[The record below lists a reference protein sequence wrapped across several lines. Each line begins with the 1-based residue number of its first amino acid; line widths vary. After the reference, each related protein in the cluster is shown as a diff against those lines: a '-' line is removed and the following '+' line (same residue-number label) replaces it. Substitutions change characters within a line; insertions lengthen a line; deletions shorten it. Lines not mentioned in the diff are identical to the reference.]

1 MVKTRLKEISIEN
14 LYVSRDGKQILKG
27 IDLKI
32 KPGKIIALM
41 GPNGSGK
48 STLSQVLM
56 GDTAYEVSK
65 GKVTWQGK
73 NLLKLEPGER
83 AKLGLFLSFQ
93 YPHELPGV
101 NMYEFLSV
109 AYQAIYGDKKHQSD
123 FEADLGQAMKSLNL
137 SDKFLDRSVNDGF
150 SGGEKKK
157 SEILQMKLLQPKIA
171 ILDETDS
178 GLDIDALKLIAKN
191 VKARL
196 SSTTGFLV
204 ITHYQRLLKY
214 LKPDEVHIILDGKI
228 VRSGKYDLVAKLE
241 KHGYGWIK

>member
-1 MVKTRLKEISIEN
+1 MAIKKSKNLIIEGLKANIADKEI
-14 LYVSRDGKQILKG
+14 LRGV
-27 IDLKI
+27 DLTVR
-32 KPGKIIALM
+32 PGKIIALM

-56 GDTAYEVSK
+56 GNDAYEVKK
-65 GKVTWQGK
+65 GKVSWQGK

-101 NMYEFLSV
+101 NMYEFLST
-109 AYQAIYGDKKHQSD
+109 AYLSIFGKNKHAKN
-123 FEADLGQAMKSLNL
+123 FEQELKDAMKALNL
-137 SDKFLDRSVNDGF
+137 SDKFLDRAVNDGF

-171 ILDETDS
+171 VLDETDS

-191 VKARL
+191 VKAQL
-196 SSTTGFLV
+196 SPSAGFLV
-204 ITHYQRLLKY
+204 ITHYKRLLKY
-214 LKPDEVHIILDGKI
+214 LKPDEVYVMLDGKI
-228 VRSGKYDLVAKLE
+228 VKHGKYDIVDKLE
-241 KHGYGWIK
+241 KQGYGWIK

>member
-1 MVKTRLKEISIEN
+1 MSKSISQEISVQN
-14 LYVSRDGKQILKG
+14 LFAGIDGQVILKG
-27 IDLKI
+27 LNLKI

-48 STLSQVLM
+48 STLSQVIA
-56 GDTAYEVSK
+56 GHPNYQVSR
-65 GKVTWQGK
+65 GQILWQGK
-73 NLLKLEPGER
+73 NILKLKPDER

-101 NMYEFLSV
+101 NMYDFLSTC
-109 AYQAIYGDKKHQSD
+109 YQNIFGGEKHKKYFDKKLKES
-123 FEADLGQAMKSLNL
+123 LKSLNL
-137 SDKFLDRSVNDGF
+137 SSNFLDRSVNEGF

-157 SEILQMKLLQPKIA
+157 SEILQLQVLSPKIA

-191 VKARL
+191 ILALK
-196 SSTTGFLV
+196 SPKIGFLV

-214 LKPDEVHIILDGKI
+214 LKPDEVHIMLDGQI
-228 VRSGKYDLVAKLE
+228 VKTGSYDLVAKLE
-241 KHGYGWIK
+241 KHGYGWLK